1 MMTLLGTQINS
12 ARLKNDFE
20 ELGQIGETSEGG
32 VSRLALSNEDLEA
45 RTWFAGRIEDA
56 GLLFRDDEV
65 GNLSGILRCENPNAK
80 TLLMGSHLDTVPN
93 GGKYNGTVG
102 VLAGLECLRTIK
114 ELGVS
119 LPFHLEVINFT
130 DDEGCWQ
137 SFFGSMGLTGTLDES
152 HINDVRQDNGGF
164 RAALFRAGIY
174 PHRFRLARR
183 DPETIAGYLELHV
196 EQSDRL
202 YRSNTDIGVVTGIVG
217 RTTCNFTFYGEATH
231 AATTRRERRRDAL
244 HGAAV
249 FITRMYALVEEFPN
263 GIFNC
268 GNVVVK
274 PGAFNVIPAQASLRV
289 ECRHQDE
296 TILKTMEQRMVQL
309 AKTCAEEFNLTLE
322 TEVVLHRP
330 VARMNEAFIRMIEQ
344 LCDTMQYSHQ
354 RMVSLAG
361 HDAQIL
367 SPFTPTAMIFIPSA
381 DGISQTPAEYTE
393 WEYIEKG
400 ATLLL
405 NTLLHLA
412 GITP

>member
-20 ELGQIGETSEGG
+20 ELGHIGETNEGG

-45 RTWFAGRIEDA
+45 RAWFASRIDDA
-56 GLLFRDDEV
+56 GLIFRDDEV
-65 GNLSGILRCENPNAK
+65 GNLSGILRSQNTHAK
-80 TLLMGSHLDTVPN
+80 TLLIGSHLDTVPN

-102 VLAGLECLRTIK
+102 VLAGLECLRSIK
-114 ELGVS
+114 EAGIQ

-137 SFFGSMGLTGTLDES
+137 SFFGSMGLIGTLDET

-164 RAALFRAGIY
+164 RAALSRAGIY

-183 DPETIAGYLELHV
+183 DTATIAAYVELHI
-196 EQSDRL
+196 EQGDRL
-202 YRSNTDIGVVTGIVG
+202 YRDNIDIGVVTGIVG

-244 HGAAV
+244 HGAAI

-289 ECRHQDE
+289 ECRHEDE
-296 TILKTMEQRMVQL
+296 AVLKEMEQRLNKL
-309 AKTCAEEFNLTLE
+309 AETCAEEGNLTLQ
-322 TEVVLHRP
+322 TEVLLHRP
-330 VARMNEAFIRMIEQ
+330 VAKMDNQIIQVIEQ
-344 LCDTMQYSHQ
+344 ACHTMHYSYQ

-361 HDAQIL
+361 HDAQII
-367 SPFTPTAMIFIPSA
+367 SPFVPAAMIFIPSVN
-381 DGISQTPAEYTE
+381 GISQTPDEYTE
-393 WEYIEKG
+393 WEHIEKG
-400 ATLLL
+400 TNILLH
-405 NTLLHLA
+405 TILHLA